1 MICPTCK
8 GNGFVWVEAP
18 EPKKD
23 RWAADCTAC
32 KNQGEMTAKKNET
45 LLYYKG
51 FFAEDA
57 FYNPEMKEFS
67 KHLDFEKKSNS
78 FILYQNKIKKGSERK
93 DDPPIY
99 VYYIKKLDIN
109 KFK

>member
-1 MICPTCK
+1 MMTMEKI
-8 GNGFVWVEAP
+8 NQ
-18 EPKKD
+18 
-23 RWAADCTAC
+23 WAL
-32 KNQGEMTAKKNET
+32 TAKKNET

-67 KHLDFEKKSNS
+67 KHLLDFEKKSNS

-99 VYYIKKLDIN
+99 EYYIKKLDIN

>member
-1 MICPTCK
+1 MMTMKQI
-8 GNGFVWVEAP
+8 NE
-18 EPKKD
+18 
-23 RWAADCTAC
+23 WAL
-32 KNQGEMTAKKNET
+32 KAKKNET

-67 KHLDFEKKSNS
+67 KHLLDFEKKSNS
-78 FILYQNKIKKGSERK
+78 FILYQNKIKEGSERK

-99 VYYIKKLDIN
+99 EYYIKKLDIN

>member
-1 MICPTCK
+1 MMKMEQI
-8 GNGFVWVEAP
+8 NE
-18 EPKKD
+18 
-23 RWAADCTAC
+23 WAL
-32 KNQGEMTAKKNET
+32 TAKKNET

-57 FYNPEMKEFS
+57 FYNPEMKKFS
-67 KHLDFEKKSNS
+67 KHLLDFEKKSNS
-78 FILYQNKIKKGSERK
+78 FILYQNKIKEGSERK

-99 VYYIKKLDIN
+99 EYYIKKLDIN